1 VSGRVAE
8 ESGRNAEESG
18 RASCHAQGKAQE
30 MSTARGETSRHTGAP
45 QVPETTVLENF
56 HTRQAAKQANQFHTR
71 QGREHAD
78 LFHTRTLPL
87 DFPHEDPEGW
97 CYRASQFFEYYVI
110 PDQQR
115 FTIASFHM
123 EGRALVWFQ
132 ELRSGN
138 GLTTWNEFLK
148 ALQARFGTGSYDDP
162 METLVKLK

>member
-1 VSGRVAE
+1 MQSKLI
-8 ESGRNAEESG
+8 SS
-18 RASCHAQGKAQE
+18 K
-30 MSTARGETSRHTGAP
+30 
-45 QVPETTVLENF
+45 L
-56 HTRQAAKQANQFHTR
+56 AK
-71 QGREHAD
+71 GGEHAD
-78 LFHTRTLPL
+78 PFHTRTLRL
-87 DFPHEDPEGW
+87 DFPLFDGEDPEGW

-110 PDQQR
+110 PDPKI

-162 METLVKLK
+162 METLVKLLIKKKETLVKLK